1 MLKFQ
6 TENYKLLSAG
16 WFDRSKGVDNSSRTK
31 DLAGPGHGQQQPQT
45 PQQPAFQR
53 PNATQPTPPATGQDP
68 LAGVANDVQ
77 RIFNDYRQK
86 LGEDVRVKN
95 WIDQIQKKVMENINS
110 RRMTVNQQP
119 TGRFYD
125 TAFNNG

>member
-53 PNATQPTPPATGQDP
+53 PNATPAPQSNQDP

-77 RIFNDYRQK
+77 KIFNDYRQK

-110 RRMTVNQQP
+110 RRMTVNQP

-125 TAFNNG
+125 TAYGNG